1 MIYTT
6 LDSDEKII
14 YQCKRWESVPSI
26 AVDFEG
32 EYNLHIYGEHL
43 CLIQIYDREG
53 FYIIDPRSGGV
64 TKKGLEAFFS
74 LSTEKIWF
82 DIQGDAALIYK
93 VYGLKINNVYD
104 VRVPAKILGF
114 NGNLLGL
121 EKEYLGIEV
130 NINKKKNQQAN
141 WLKRPID
148 MELMEY
154 ALLDVKYLH
163 QLKDVLLSI
172 IAKEG
177 LGKSVDEAMKRVMV
191 VKEPT
196 PGWKNI
202 CRWRDLKKWEKV
214 YVRNV
219 FIARDKIA
227 KSFNVPASRVMD
239 KHHVVSLALDPPRNR
254 DELHKRLSNEPQ
266 RFQRLLE
273 ENIQKALEKSRK
285 EIMEGDVK
293 IL

>member
-14 YQCKRWESVPSI
+14 NQCIRWQDTPSL

-43 CLIQIYDREG
+43 CLIQIYDNEG
-53 FYIIDPRSGGV
+53 FYIIDPRSRLV
-64 TKKGLEAFFS
+64 TKKGLETFFS
-74 LSTEKIWF
+74 LPTEKIWF

-93 VYGLKINNVYD
+93 VYGLRINNVYD
-104 VRVPAKILGF
+104 VRVPAKILGY

-121 EKEYLGIEV
+121 QKEYLGVEV

-148 MELMEY
+148 VDLMEY

-163 QLKDVLLSI
+163 QLKDVLSSI
-172 IAKEG
+172 VAKEG
-177 LGKSVDEAMKRVMV
+177 LTKSVDEAMKRAMV

-202 CRWRDLKKWEKV
+202 CRWRDLKKWERV
-214 YVRNV
+214 YVRNIY
-219 FIARDKIA
+219 IARDKIA
-227 KSFNVPASRVMD
+227 RSFNVPASRVMN
-239 KHHVVSLALDPPRNR
+239 KHHVVSLALNPPETKE
-254 DELHKRLSNEPQ
+254 ELHKRISNEPQ

-273 ENIQKALEKSRK
+273 ENIQKALEISRR
-285 EIMEGDVK
+285 EIDKGE
-293 IL
+293 I

>member
-14 YQCKRWESVPSI
+14 NQCIRWQDAPSL

-43 CLIQIYDREG
+43 CLIQIYDNEG
-53 FYIIDPRSGGV
+53 FYIIDPRSRLV
-64 TKKGLEAFFS
+64 TKKGLETFFS
-74 LSTEKIWF
+74 LPTEKIWF

-93 VYGLKINNVYD
+93 VYGLRINNVYD
-104 VRVPAKILGF
+104 VRVPAKILGY

-121 EKEYLGIEV
+121 QKEYLGVEV

-148 MELMEY
+148 VDLMEY

-163 QLKDVLLSI
+163 QLKDVLSSI
-172 IAKEG
+172 VAKEG
-177 LGKSVDEAMKRVMV
+177 LTKSVDEAMKRAMI

-202 CRWRDLKKWEKV
+202 CRWRDLKKWERV
-214 YVRNV
+214 YVRNIY
-219 FIARDKIA
+219 IARDKIA
-227 KSFNVPASRVMD
+227 RSFNVPASRVMD
-239 KHHVVSLALDPPRNR
+239 KHHVVSLALNPPETKE
-254 DELHKRLSNEPQ
+254 ELHKRISNEPQ

-273 ENIQKALEKSRK
+273 ENIQKALEISRR
-285 EIMEGDVK
+285 EIDKGE
-293 IL
+293 I

>member
-1 MIYTT
+1 M
-6 LDSDEKII
+6 
-14 YQCKRWESVPSI
+14 PSI

-43 CLIQIYDREG
+43 CLIQIYDTEG
-53 FYIIDPRSGGV
+53 FYIIDPRSSRV
-64 TKKGLEAFFS
+64 TKKGLEVFFT
-74 LSTEKIWF
+74 LPTEKIWF

-104 VRVPAKILGF
+104 VRVPAKILGY

-148 MELMEY
+148 VDLMEY

-163 QLKDVLLSI
+163 QLKDVLSSI

-202 CRWRDLKKWEKV
+202 CRWRDLKKCERV
-214 YVRNV
+214 YVRNIY
-219 FIARDKIA
+219 IARDKIA
-227 KSFNVPASRVMD
+227 RSFNVPASRVMD
-239 KHHVVSLALDPPRNR
+239 KHHVVSLALDPPKTRA
-254 DELHKRLSNEPQ
+254 DLHKRLSGEPQ

-273 ENIQKALEKSRK
+273 ENIEKALERSRK
-285 EIMEGDVK
+285 EIEGGES
-293 IL
+293 

>member
-6 LDSDEKII
+6 LDNDEKII
-14 YQCKRWESVPSI
+14 SQCKRWEEVPSI

-53 FYIIDPRSGGV
+53 YYIIDPRANGV
-64 TKKGLEAFFS
+64 TKKGLETFFS
-74 LSTEKIWF
+74 LPTEKIWF
-82 DIQGDAALIYK
+82 DIQGDAALVYK

-104 VRVPAKILGF
+104 VRVPAKILGY

-121 EKEYLGIEV
+121 EKEYLGVEV

-141 WLKRPID
+141 WLRRPID
-148 MELMEY
+148 VDLMEY

-163 QLKDVLLSI
+163 ELKDVLVSI

-177 LGKSVDEAMKRVMV
+177 LGKSVDEAMKRALV
-191 VKEPT
+191 VKEPN
-196 PGWKNI
+196 PGWKNV
-202 CRWRDLKKWEKV
+202 CHWRELKRSEKI
-214 YVRNV
+214 YVRNIY
-219 FIARDKIA
+219 IARDKIA
-227 KSFNVPASRVMD
+227 RSFNVPASRVMD
-239 KHHVVSLALDPPRNR
+239 KHHLVALALDPPKTRE
-254 DELHKRLSNEPQ
+254 ELHKRLSNEPQ

-273 ENIQKALEKSRK
+273 ENIQKALERSRK
-285 EIMEGDVK
+285 EISQGEK
-293 IL
+293 

>member
-14 YQCKRWESVPSI
+14 NQCIRWQDTPSL

-43 CLIQIYDREG
+43 CLIQIYDNEG
-53 FYIIDPRSGGV
+53 FYIIDPRSRLV
-64 TKKGLEAFFS
+64 TKQGLETFFS
-74 LSTEKIWF
+74 LPTEKIWF

-93 VYGLKINNVYD
+93 VYGLRINNVYD
-104 VRVPAKILGF
+104 VRVPAKILGY

-121 EKEYLGIEV
+121 QKEYLGVEV

-148 MELMEY
+148 VDLMEY
-154 ALLDVKYLH
+154 DLLDVKYLH
-163 QLKDVLLSI
+163 QLKDVLSSI
-172 IAKEG
+172 VAKEG
-177 LGKSVDEAMKRVMV
+177 LTKSVDEAMKRAMV

-202 CRWRDLKKWEKV
+202 CRWRDLKKWERV
-214 YVRNV
+214 YVRNIY
-219 FIARDKIA
+219 IARDKIA
-227 KSFNVPASRVMD
+227 RSFNVPASRVMD
-239 KHHVVSLALDPPRNR
+239 KHHVVSLALNPPETKE
-254 DELHKRLSNEPQ
+254 ELHKRISNEPQ

-273 ENIQKALEKSRK
+273 ENIQKALEISRR
-285 EIMEGDVK
+285 EIDKGE
-293 IL
+293 I

>member
-14 YQCKRWESVPSI
+14 TQCKRWENIPSI

-43 CLIQIYDREG
+43 CLIQIYDTEG
-53 FYIIDPRSGGV
+53 FYIIDPRSGQV
-64 TKKGLEAFFS
+64 SKKGLETFFS

-93 VYGLKINNVYD
+93 VYGLKISNVYD
-104 VRVPAKILGF
+104 VRVPAKILGY

-121 EKEYLGIEV
+121 EKEYLGVEV

-148 MELMEY
+148 VDLMEY

-163 QLKDVLLSI
+163 QLKSVLSSI

-177 LGKSVDEAMKRVMV
+177 LGRSVEEAMKRVMA

-202 CRWRDLKKWEKV
+202 CRWRDLKKWERV

-219 FIARDKIA
+219 YIARDKIA
-227 KSFNVPASRVMD
+227 RSFNVPASRVMD
-239 KHHVVSLALDPPRNR
+239 KHHVVSLALDPPKTQA
-254 DELHKRLSNEPQ
+254 ELHKRLSGEPQ

-285 EIMEGDVK
+285 EINEGES
-293 IL
+293 

>member
-14 YQCKRWESVPSI
+14 TQCKRWENIPSI

-43 CLIQIYDREG
+43 CLIQIYDTEG
-53 FYIIDPRSGGV
+53 FYIIDPRSGQV
-64 TKKGLEAFFS
+64 SKKGLETFFS

-93 VYGLKINNVYD
+93 VYGLKISNVYD
-104 VRVPAKILGF
+104 VRVPAKILGY

-121 EKEYLGIEV
+121 EKEYLGVEV

-148 MELMEY
+148 VDLMEY

-163 QLKDVLLSI
+163 QLKSVLSSI

-177 LGKSVDEAMKRVMV
+177 LGRSVEEAMKRVMA

-202 CRWRDLKKWEKV
+202 CRWRDLKKWERV

-219 FIARDKIA
+219 YIARDKIA
-227 KSFNVPASRVMD
+227 RSFNVPAYRVMD
-239 KHHVVSLALDPPRNR
+239 KHHVVSLALDPPKTKA
-254 DELHKRLSNEPQ
+254 ELHKRLSGEPQ

-285 EIMEGDVK
+285 EINEGES
-293 IL
+293 

>member
-1 MIYTT
+1 M
-6 LDSDEKII
+6 
-14 YQCKRWESVPSI
+14 
-26 AVDFEG
+26 DFEG

-43 CLIQIYDREG
+43 CLIQIYDTEG
-53 FYIIDPRSGGV
+53 FYIIDPRSSRV
-64 TKKGLEAFFS
+64 TKKGLETFFT
-74 LSTEKIWF
+74 LPTEKIWF

-104 VRVPAKILGF
+104 VRVPAKILGY

-148 MELMEY
+148 VDLMEY

-163 QLKDVLLSI
+163 QLKDVLSSI

-177 LGKSVDEAMKRVMV
+177 LGGDVEEAMKRVMV
-191 VKEPT
+191 VNEPT

-202 CRWRDLKKWEKV
+202 CRWRDLKKWERV
-214 YVRNV
+214 YVRNIY
-219 FIARDKIA
+219 IARDKIA
-227 KSFNVPASRVMD
+227 RSFNVPASRVMD
-239 KHHVVSLALDPPRNR
+239 KHHVVALALDPPKTKG
-254 DELHKRLSNEPQ
+254 ELHKRLSGEPQ

-273 ENIQKALEKSRK
+273 DNIEKALERSRK
-285 EIMEGDVK
+285 EIEGGES
-293 IL
+293 

>member
-14 YQCKRWESVPSI
+14 AQCKRWENGPSL

-43 CLIQIYDREG
+43 CLIQIYDTEG
-53 FYIIDPRSGGV
+53 FYIIDPRSGRV
-64 TKKGLEAFFS
+64 SKKGLEAFFS
-74 LSTEKIWF
+74 LPNEKIWF

-93 VYGLKINNVYD
+93 VYGLKIKNVFD
-104 VRVPAKILGF
+104 VRVPAKILGY
-114 NGNLLGL
+114 NGNLIGL
-121 EKEYLGIEV
+121 QKEYLSIDV

-148 MELMEY
+148 MDLMEY

-163 QLKDVLLSI
+163 QLKDVLSSI

-177 LGKSVDEAMKRVMV
+177 LGKTMEEAMERVMV

-202 CRWRDLKKWEKV
+202 CHWRDLKRSEKI
-214 YVRNV
+214 YVRNIY
-219 FIARDKIA
+219 IARDKIA
-227 KSFNVPASRVMD
+227 RSFNVPASRVMD
-239 KHHVVSLALDPPRNR
+239 KHHVVSLAMDPPKTRE
-254 DELHKRLSNEPQ
+254 ELHRRLSLEPQ

-273 ENIQKALEKSRK
+273 ENILKALDRSKREM
-285 EIMEGDVK
+285 MEGEK
-293 IL
+293 